1 MGEGA
6 TTAALIGRDAELAE
20 LLADFEAAGSGR
32 MAAVILGGDA
42 GVGKTRLVTEFA
54 GAAAAAGAV
63 VLTGRGIDIEDA
75 PPFWPVISAL
85 RHGVRTATGRGAD
98 GREVADL
105 LGPRLT
111 RLDELSAETG
121 PRVQILEALYRTI
134 VELAHRRVVVLV
146 VEDLQWVDRSTRD
159 FLVYLVASL
168 TSERVL
174 VVGTYRTAGDA
185 PGIAG
190 MLVELR
196 RHRQVSWR
204 AVAPLRRDGLASLV
218 EQWAPDRPG
227 LEPLVWQR
235 SAGNA
240 FIAEE
245 TVRAVLAGDALGL
258 PATLRELVLNR
269 VSSLPATAQLV
280 ARAVAVSSGPLPHPL
295 LAEVLELPGAALL
308 DAVRAAAGAGVV
320 VVDEQFEGYRLR
332 HGLMTEVVVAD
343 LLPGERIELHRR
355 YATAL
360 SKVADAERAPAPP
373 PGQTP
378 GQTPGQSQSQNQ
390 GADRDSAVAALA
402 SSARLAHHWQHAGA
416 PERALTAIVA
426 AAQAAERIRGY
437 AEAHRHWLRAAELT
451 AAVPVAAR
459 VLPHPE
465 CLERAAEAAH
475 LAGEHNDA
483 VDLLEQRLAEPAA
496 AGDVASALLT
506 ARLGRYLHA
515 AGHSGRAARAY
526 RTATSLLPEHG
537 MAAERA
543 EVLAGHAAVLLQGG
557 EFAAAGS
564 VARRALQLS
573 RAAALPSVQARVLAI
588 LGFSRAYL
596 ADTEKGSSALV
607 EALAVAERTGAPT
620 AIGEAYLRRAELLS
634 GPLNQLV
641 DGVACARE
649 GAARVAGLGLSRTAG
664 VALLALAANGLF
676 RLGRWDEAERA
687 VAQAWQL
694 EPTGGEALEVRL
706 ARCRLDVGR
715 GRFDSAEHD
724 LAAVELLTASSVGP
738 RHRLP
743 LLILRAGLEMWRAR
757 PDLAVGHVEEGLGLV
772 ELETVD
778 IWLVA
783 PLLWHGTRAW
793 AEINRLGLPPLSAEQ
808 TRRLRGHCAE
818 LVRRSAGTVPAVRD
832 VITTYAAMCTAETA
846 RAEGRSDP
854 AIWAQVRQ
862 LLDQRD
868 QPYPAA
874 YARLRRAE
882 ALFAERARSSAATE
896 ELVLAERTA
905 RALGAAP
912 FLAEITDLARRA
924 RVQLDPPDS
933 ADEDIPSP
941 RRGTESALDALTAR
955 ELEVLTELSSGLT
968 NRQIAGR
975 LFISEKTVGVHV
987 SRIFAKIGVHSRV
1000 QASALLHRARPSGG
1014 ESGAG

>member
-1 MGEGA
+1 
-6 TTAALIGRDAELAE
+6 LAE
-20 LLADFEAAGSGR
+20 LLVDFEAAGSGR
-32 MAAVILGGDA
+32 MVAVILGGDA
-42 GVGKTRLVTEFA
+42 GVGKTRLVTGFA
-54 GAAAAAGAV
+54 GVAEGAGAV
-63 VLTGRGIDIEDA
+63 VLTGRGIDIEEA
-75 PPFWPVISAL
+75 PPFWPVLSAL
-85 RHGVRTATGRGAD
+85 RHGVRAAAGRGAD

-105 LGPRLT
+105 LGPRLA

-121 PRVQILEALYRTI
+121 PRVQILEALYRTV
-134 VELAHRRVVVLV
+134 VELAQRRVVVLV

-168 TSERVL
+168 TTERVL
-174 VVGTYRTAGDA
+174 LVGTYRAAGDA

-204 AVAPLRRDGLASLV
+204 EVAPFTRAALAGLV
-218 EQWAPDRPG
+218 ERWAPDRPG

-269 VSSLPATAQLV
+269 VGSLPPAAQLV

-295 LAEVLELPGAALL
+295 LAEVLELPAPELL
-308 DAVRAAAGAGVV
+308 DAVRAAADAGVV

-360 SKVADAERAPAPP
+360 AAVADGERPLP
-373 PGQTP
+373 
-378 GQTPGQSQSQNQ
+378 NQ
-390 GADRDSAVAALA
+390 GADQDSDQSPGQHKDDDPAVAALA

-416 PERALTAIVA
+416 PERALAATVA

-451 AAVPVAAR
+451 AGLPVSAS

-475 LAGEHNDA
+475 LAGEHTDA
-483 VDLLEQRLAEPAA
+483 VSLLEQRLADPSAPV
-496 AGDVASALLT
+496 DVASALLT

-515 AGHSGRAARAY
+515 AGYSGRAARAY
-526 RTATSLLPEHG
+526 RTATSLLPEQG
-537 MAAERA
+537 LAAERA

-564 VARRALQLS
+564 VAMRALRLS
-573 RAAALPSVQARVLAI
+573 RSAELPSVQARVLAI

-607 EALAVAERTGAPT
+607 EALAVAERTGSPT

-649 GAARVAGLGLSRTAG
+649 GAERVAGLGLSRTAG

-676 RLGRWDEAERA
+676 RLGHWDEAERA
-687 VAQAWQL
+687 VAKAWRL

-724 LAAVELLTASSVGP
+724 LEAVELLTASSAGP

-743 LLILRAGLEMWRAR
+743 LLVLRAGMEMWRRR
-757 PDLAVGHVEEGLGLV
+757 PDLAVGYVEEGLDLV

-793 AEINRLGLPPLSAEQ
+793 AETVRLGLPPLSAEQ
-808 TRRLRGHCAE
+808 IRRLRGHCAE
-818 LVRRSAGTVPAVRD
+818 MVRRSAGTVPAVRD
-832 VITTYAAMCTAETA
+832 VVTTSAAMCTAETE

-854 AIWAQVRQ
+854 EAWAQVAR
-862 LLDQRD
+862 LWDQRD

-882 ALFAERARSSAATE
+882 ALLARRARSAAATE

-905 RALGAAP
+905 RSLGATP

-924 RVQLDPPDS
+924 RVQLDPPDT
-933 ADEDIPSP
+933 DGDDGGEHIPSP
-941 RRGTESALDALTAR
+941 RQGAKSALDTLTAR
-955 ELEVLTELSSGLT
+955 ELEVLTEVAAGLT

-987 SRIFAKIGVHSRV
+987 TRIFAKIGVHSRV
-1000 QASALLHRARPSGG
+1000 QASALLHRVRPSGG
-1014 ESGAG
+1014 EPGSG

>member
-6 TTAALIGRDAELAE
+6 ATAGLIGRDAELAE
-20 LLADFEAAGSGR
+20 LLADFEAAGSER

-54 GAAAAAGAV
+54 TLAEGKGAI
-63 VLTGRGIDIEDA
+63 VLTGRGLDIEDA

-85 RHGVRTATGRGAD
+85 RHAVRTATAAGRKAED
-98 GREVADL
+98 REVADL
-105 LGPRLT
+105 LGPRLA

-121 PRVQILEALYRTI
+121 PRVQILEALYRTV
-134 VELAHRRVVVLV
+134 VELAQRRVVVLV

-168 TSERVL
+168 TTERVL
-174 VVGTYRTAGDA
+174 LVGTYRTAGDA

-190 MLVELR
+190 TLVELR

-204 AVAPLRRDGLASLV
+204 ELAPFTRDALASLV
-218 EQWAPDRPG
+218 ERWAPDRPG

-235 SAGNA
+235 SVGNA

-269 VSSLPATAQLV
+269 VGSLPATGQLV

-295 LAEVLELPGAALL
+295 LAEVVELPAAELL

-332 HGLMTEVVVAD
+332 HGLMTEVIVAD

-360 SKVADAERAPAPP
+360 SEVAGTERTPATPP
-373 PGQTP
+373 NHGQDP
-378 GQTPGQSQSQNQ
+378 
-390 GADRDSAVAALA
+390 AVAALA

-451 AAVPVAAR
+451 AEVPAAAR

-483 VDLLEQRLAEPAA
+483 VNLLEQRLAAPSAPASA
-496 AGDVASALLT
+496 ASALLT

-526 RTATSLLPEHG
+526 RTATSLLPEQG

-564 VARRALQLS
+564 VAKRALQLS
-573 RAAALPSVQARVLAI
+573 RVASLPSVQARVLAI

-607 EALAVAERTGAPT
+607 EALAVAERTGVPT

-649 GAARVAGLGLSRTAG
+649 GAARVAGLGLARTAG

-676 RLGRWDEAERA
+676 RLGQWDDAERA

-715 GRFDSAEHD
+715 GRFGSAEHD
-724 LAAVELLTASSVGP
+724 LAAVELLTASSAGP
-738 RHRLP
+738 RHQLP
-743 LLILRAGLEMWRAR
+743 LLVLRAGLEMWRSR
-757 PDLAVGHVEEGLGLV
+757 PDLAVGYVEEGLDLV

-793 AEINRLGLPPLSAEQ
+793 AETVRLGLPPLSAEQ

-818 LVRRSAGTVPAVRD
+818 LVRRSAGTVPAVRE
-832 VITTYAAMCTAETA
+832 VVATYAAMCAAETA

-854 AIWAQVRQ
+854 EAWAQVAQ
-862 LLDQRD
+862 LLEQRD

-882 ALFAERARSSAATE
+882 ALFAERARSAAGTE
-896 ELVLAERTA
+896 ELLRAERTA
-905 RALGAAP
+905 RGLGAVP
-912 FLAEITDLARRA
+912 LLAEITDLARRA
-924 RVQLDPPDS
+924 RVQLDPPA
-933 ADEDIPSP
+933 ADDEHIPSP
-941 RRGTESALDALTAR
+941 RRGAQSALDALTAR
-955 ELEVLTELSSGLT
+955 ELEVLTELASGLT

-1000 QASALLHRARPSGG
+1000 QASALLHRARPSSG

>member
-1 MGEGA
+1 MAEGA
-6 TTAALIGRDAELAE
+6 TTAGLTGRDAELAE
-20 LLADFEAAGSGR
+20 LLADFAAAGSGQ

-54 GAAAAAGAV
+54 GVAEGAGAI

-85 RHGVRTATGRGAD
+85 RHAVRAAASSS
-98 GREVADL
+98 REVPDL
-105 LGPRLT
+105 LGPRLA

-134 VELAHRRVVVLV
+134 VELAQRRVVVLV

-159 FLVYLVASL
+159 FLIYLVASL
-168 TSERVL
+168 TTEPVL
-174 VVGTYRTAGDA
+174 LVGTYRTEGDA
-185 PGIAG
+185 PGSAG

-204 AVAPLRRDGLASLV
+204 ELAPFTRDALAGLV

-269 VSSLPATAQLV
+269 VGSLPAAGQLV

-295 LAEVLELPGAALL
+295 LAEVLELPAAELL
-308 DAVRAAAGAGVV
+308 EAVRAAVGAGVV

-360 SKVADAERAPAPP
+360 SKITEVAPATP
-373 PGQTP
+373 PGL
-378 GQTPGQSQSQNQ
+378 SANQ
-390 GADRDSAVAALA
+390 DEDPAVAALS

-416 PERALTAIVA
+416 PERALAAIVA

-451 AAVPVAAR
+451 AGLPVSAR

-483 VDLLEQRLAEPAA
+483 VELLEQRLADPADPA
-496 AGDVASALLT
+496 VPADVASALLT

-557 EFAAAGS
+557 EFSAAGS
-564 VARRALQLS
+564 VAGRALQLS
-573 RAAALPSVQARVLAI
+573 RVATVPSVQARALAI

-607 EALAVAERTGAPT
+607 EALAVAEKTGVPT

-634 GPLNQLV
+634 GPLNQLL

-649 GAARVAGLGLSRTAG
+649 GAARVARLGLSRTAG

-676 RLGRWDEAERA
+676 RLGRWDEAERT

-715 GRFDSAEHD
+715 GRFGSAEHD

-743 LLILRAGLEMWRAR
+743 LLILRAGMEMWRSR
-757 PDLAVGHVEEGLGLV
+757 PDLAVGYVEEGLDLV

-793 AEINRLGLPPLSAEQ
+793 AETARLGLPPLSDEQ

-818 LVRRSAGTVPAVRD
+818 LVRRSAATVPAVRD
-832 VITTYAAMCTAETA
+832 VVATYAAMCTAETA

-854 AIWAQVRQ
+854 ELWAQVAR

-882 ALFAERARSSAATE
+882 ALFAERARSAAGTE
-896 ELVLAERTA
+896 ELLLAERTA
-905 RALGAAP
+905 RSLGAVP

-924 RVQLDPPDS
+924 RVQLDPPDLD
-933 ADEDIPSP
+933 DEHIPSP
-941 RRGTESALDALTAR
+941 RRGTVSVLAALTAR
-955 ELEVLTELSSGLT
+955 ELEVLTELASGLT

-1014 ESGAG
+1014 DPGAGAGTG

>member
-6 TTAALIGRDAELAE
+6 ATAGLIGRDAELAE
-20 LLADFEAAGSGR
+20 LLADFEAAGSER

-54 GAAAAAGAV
+54 AVAEGEGAI

-85 RHGVRTATGRGAD
+85 RHAVRTATAATRRAD
-98 GREVADL
+98 DREVADL
-105 LGPRLT
+105 LGPRLA

-121 PRVQILEALYRTI
+121 PRVQILEALYRTV
-134 VELAHRRVVVLV
+134 VELARRRVVVLV

-168 TSERVL
+168 TTERVL
-174 VVGTYRTAGDA
+174 LVGTYRTAGDA

-190 MLVELR
+190 TLVELR

-204 AVAPLRRDGLASLV
+204 ELAPFTRDALAGLV

-235 SAGNA
+235 SVGNA

-269 VSSLPATAQLV
+269 VGSLPATGQLV

-295 LAEVLELPGAALL
+295 LAEVVELPAAELL

-332 HGLMTEVVVAD
+332 HGLMTEVIVAD

-360 SKVADAERAPAPP
+360 SEVAGTERTSATP
-373 PGQTP
+373 PGHGEDP
-378 GQTPGQSQSQNQ
+378 
-390 GADRDSAVAALA
+390 AVAALA

-451 AAVPVAAR
+451 AGVPAAAR

-483 VDLLEQRLAEPAA
+483 VALLEQRLAGPSAPADHGA
-496 AGDVASALLT
+496 PADAASALLT

-564 VARRALQLS
+564 VAKRALQLS
-573 RAAALPSVQARVLAI
+573 RVASLPSVQARVLAI

-607 EALAVAERTGAPT
+607 EALAVAERTGVPT

-649 GAARVAGLGLSRTAG
+649 GAARVAGLGLARTAG

-676 RLGRWDEAERA
+676 RLGQWDDAERA

-715 GRFDSAEHD
+715 GRFGSAEHD
-724 LAAVELLTASSVGP
+724 LAAVELLTASSAGP

-743 LLILRAGLEMWRAR
+743 LLVLRAGLEMWRSH
-757 PDLAVGHVEEGLGLV
+757 PDLAVGYVEEGLDLV

-793 AEINRLGLPPLSAEQ
+793 AETMRLGLPTLSAEQ

-818 LVRRSAGTVPAVRD
+818 LVRRSAGTVPAVRE
-832 VITTYAAMCTAETA
+832 VVATYAAMCAAETA

-854 AIWAQVRQ
+854 EAWAQVAQ
-862 LLDQRD
+862 LLEQRD

-882 ALFAERARSSAATE
+882 ALFAERARSAAATA
-896 ELVLAERTA
+896 ELLRAERAA
-905 RALGAAP
+905 RGLGAVP
-912 FLAEITDLARRA
+912 LLAEITDLARRA
-924 RVQLDPPDS
+924 RVQLDPPD
-933 ADEDIPSP
+933 ADDEHIPSP
-941 RRGTESALDALTAR
+941 RRGAESALDALTAR
-955 ELEVLTELSSGLT
+955 ELEVLTELASGLT

-1014 ESGAG
+1014 ESDAG